1 MSITLLVGSLNVAVA
16 TLLSTTEMEDG
27 VNDSEL
33 MVARTHGSVTV
44 IVNTTLS
51 ESVAGVKVVEP
62 AGPLLEIVIVFES
75 FTS

>member
-51 ESVAGVKVVEP
+51 ESEAGVKVVEP